1 MRHVRTWIRNVG
13 KWCLAAAG
21 LLRSGKTPMT
31 VPLVR
36 TEGKAFADGPTLS
49 PQIFV
54 ELPALERASKTMQAR
69 NAEHDFGLGDCLYF
83 FAGHAC
89 PDFGGLVLA
98 YAAEMADADDGDA
111 TPFDTGGLSLGFV
124 HARDLDKGETRT
136 EYCRKFVVGLGAW
149 RRDAASYIDEY
160 FASPAEYVNGSAPVR
175 DDPSGRLRHP
185 KNDDRRAWTWEVR
198 IRRDHPVEQALRK
211 AWASPDYFEGVRQA
225 LRKSTSSAATRCAD
239 LLAKGMLVEAPLD
252 EPVHPWAEMEMAS
265 WA

>member
-1 MRHVRTWIRNVG
+1 MRDVRAWIRDVG
-13 KWCLAAAG
+13 KWCRATAR

-36 TEGKAFADGPTLS
+36 TEGKAFAAGPTLS
-49 PQIFV
+49 P
-54 ELPALERASKTMQAR
+54 ELFIKLPVLERASKTTVAR
-69 NAEHDFGLGDCLYF
+69 DAEHNFGLGDCLYF

-124 HARDLDKGETRT
+124 HARDLDKGEAKA
-136 EYCRKFVVGLGAW
+136 EYCRRYIVGLGVW
-149 RRDAASYIDEY
+149 RREAGAYFDEY
-160 FASPAEYVNGSAPVR
+160 FASPTEYVSGAVPVR

-185 KNDDRRAWTWEVR
+185 KNNDRRAWTWEVR
-198 IRRDHPVEQALRK
+198 LRRDHPIEQALRK

-225 LRKSTSSAATRCAD
+225 LRKNTTSAASRCAD
-239 LLAKGMLVEAPLD
+239 LLAKGMLVEAPSG

-265 WA
+265 WS